1 MNVKCRK
8 RMNDELKKTLPS
20 MVELQNM
27 LDQELP
33 WVFCYHSV
41 VHGLRRKTFYLD
53 WCCIRSLLENIHD
66 LRRPWKKYLIHYSLL
81 IIIIIIILNIYYY
94 FIFSYLLL
102 LMFYS
107 RTCSH
112 SCFRMLNTQKCLVR
126 RNKWNYSSLFEM
138 LMEINH
144 IPFILT
150 SSFT

>member
-1 MNVKCRK
+1 MNWNTVTFDGGTPKYAWPRTAFSVLLSFCSPWAK
-8 RMNDELKKTLPS
+8 KKDLLPWLMLHKVTDGKYTWFKEALKKIF
-20 MVELQNM
+20 
-27 LDQELP
+27 D
-33 WVFCYHSV
+33 
-41 VHGLRRKTFYLD
+41 
-53 WCCIRSLLENIHD
+53 SLLTSYNHND
-66 LRRPWKKYLIHYSLL
+66 NHFKSLPL
-81 IIIIIIILNIYYY
+81 YIYYH